1 MVCLLPAAGF
11 MCKHVFGTPRALPC
25 GLYEIIPDFEGQKRV
40 YTDIYRLFDLTL
52 REVFGQKRVRVF
64 NQ

>member
-1 MVCLLPAAGF
+1 

-52 REVFGQKRVRVF
+52 LVSVGYQSGANLF
-64 NQ
+64 

>member
-1 MVCLLPAAGF
+1 MVYQLPAAGF
-11 MCKHVFGTPRALPC
+11 MCKHVFGTPLALPC

-52 REVFGQKRVRVF
+52 LVSVGYQSGANLF
-64 NQ
+64 